1 MPKRCFS
8 QDRKTNIKYKQ
19 LIFNVLY
26 KALIFRVF
34 ASEGKSARK
43 YSLIFG
49 GRTENSDRKTAGYKE
64 YGTGPMLLFSAEINN
79 ADTGL
84 EPLFLY

>member
-19 LIFNVLY
+19 LIFNILY

-34 ASEGKSARK
+34 ASEGKSVRK
-43 YSLIFG
+43 YSLIFW
-49 GRTENSDRKTAGYKE
+49 GRTENSDRKTTGCKE
-64 YGTGPMLLFSAEINN
+64 YGTDPILLFSAETNN
-79 ADTGL
+79 ADTELGL
-84 EPLFLY
+84 QFLY

>member
-8 QDRKTNIKYKQ
+8 QDRKTAINYKQ
-19 LIFNVLY
+19 LIFNALH
-26 KALIFRVF
+26 KSLIFRVF

-64 YGTGPMLLFSAEINN
+64 YGTGPILLFSAEINN
-79 ADTGL
+79 ADTESEL
-84 EPLFLY
+84 QFLY

>member
-8 QDRKTNIKYKQ
+8 QDRKKNIKYKQ

-49 GRTENSDRKTAGYKE
+49 GRTENSDRKTVGCKE
-64 YGTGPMLLFSAEINN
+64 YGTGPMLLFSTETNN
-79 ADTGL
+79 ADTELGL
-84 EPLFLY
+84 QFLY